1 VFRWSALVLVAG
13 IRVAAAEPDDI
24 IGRPLVLG
32 QGQVDAELT
41 AEISLSSL
49 QAGAPTS
56 LAPDLWYGVLPELTI
71 GLIHSDLSV
80 DRISPGASVCIN
92 TVRMPITNSCF
103 DRYHNV
109 GLDVLYS
116 MATGSFAAAAHA
128 RFLLREFEPV
138 FKPAVTVGATL
149 RWHHGRWSI
158 TGDPYL
164 QLGLAN
170 RPDGNRAELWL
181 PVVLA
186 VQPSPRV
193 AIQLYTGWNSDL
205 AVWTDGYYV
214 PGAIGVRVRATRNV
228 DAGATFGFPSILG
241 PQNDE
246 KSRVLFFDVGWRS

>member
-1 VFRWSALVLVAG
+1 MLVAG
-13 IRVAAAEPDDI
+13 IRVAAASPDDV

-41 AEISLSSL
+41 AEINLSAY

-56 LAPDLWYGVLPELTI
+56 LAPDIWYGLLPELTI
-71 GLIHSDLSV
+71 GVIHSDLSV
-80 DRISPGASVCIN
+80 DRIEPGASVCIN
-92 TVRMPITNSCF
+92 TVRQPITNTCF

-116 MATGSFAAAAHA
+116 IATGSFAAAAHVRVLA
-128 RFLLREFEPV
+128 RDFEPV
-138 FKPAVTVGATL
+138 FKPAITMGATL
-149 RWHHGRWSI
+149 RWHLGRWSI
-158 TGDPYL
+158 TGDPFL

-170 RPDGNRAELWL
+170 RAAGNRAELWL

-186 VQPSPRV
+186 VQPMSRV

-205 AVWTDGYYV
+205 AVWTDGYDV
-214 PGAIGVRVRATRNV
+214 PAAIGVRIRALRNV

-246 KSRVLFFDVGWRS
+246 KQRVLFFDVGWRS